1 MKTRKLLLFSAVLF
15 LAVVSCKKD
24 TEVNKDTFKI
34 ENEKV
39 EASTQSV
46 KITGTYAYLGAI
58 DGIRARISVW
68 R

>member
-1 MKTRKLLLFSAVLF
+1 MDTKKIIYVGLFFLLFVF
-15 LAVVSCKKD
+15 SCKKD

-46 KITGTYAYLGAI
+46 KITGTYA
-58 DGIRARISVW
+58 R
-68 R
+68 